1 MLTVGVELVEA
12 DDEVF
17 VAELL
22 VVVVAFVELEGDL
35 ELLEVDEGFV
45 EELLEEVVAF
55 VELEED
61 LELLE
66 ADDEVLVEIPHV
78 PALESQPAPQY
89 ADVLPHQPSSL
100 QQFPKVEPRQV
111 IVAEQ
116 VPSVEMV

>member
-1 MLTVGVELVEA
+1 
-12 DDEVF
+12 
-17 VAELL
+17 
-22 VVVVAFVELEGDL
+22 VVVIAFVDLEGDL
-35 ELLEVDEGFV
+35 ELVEVDEGFV
-45 EELLEEVVAF
+45 EEPLEEVVAF

-66 ADDEVLVEIPHV
+66 DDEVLVEIPHV

-100 QQFPKVEPRQV
+100 QQLPKVEPRQV

-116 VPSVEMV
+116 VPSIEMV